1 MKKIL
6 LALAMI
12 GATVYGA
19 SAQKK
24 SAFAK
29 NYRICLIDSKYQV
42 CPKSAKSD
50 LGRTSTIE
58 NPEGVL
64 RMMDTSVYLG
74 YSSPFPS
81 FSGMVPSNRRN
92 PRIRVTID
100 DPQAPYEGKESM
112 INDGVELNKARNI
125 NYLDTSVELPAND
138 GGVSDR

>member
-6 LALAMI
+6 LALVIVGTAVC
-12 GATVYGA
+12 GAN
-19 SAQKK
+19 AQKK
-24 SAFAK
+24 SVFAK

-42 CPKSAKSD
+42 CPTSTKSD
-50 LGRTSTIE
+50 LGRTSVVS
-58 NPEGVL
+58 NPEGAL

-100 DPQAPYEGKESM
+100 DPAAPYQGKESM
-112 INDGVELNKARNI
+112 INDGVELNKERNV
-125 NYLDTSVELPAND
+125 NYQNTSVELPPSD
-138 GGVSDR
+138 GGE